1 MSLSLIPRSIDSLH
15 WACMML
21 TPCLIHTAALSGYH
35 LLFWSIVLDGISLTA
50 VFCVWPSY
58 YYCLSLRKLFFRRR
72 LFCWALLGFRST
84 LSIYLGQ
91 PSWYERKNS
100 RQIEAQTTQALPP
113 FQESCLLSRHR
124 REMETGEGRVWNM
137 GIGGWYTWIY
147 PLFSSQFERLVAR
160 NYGNNHGRIL
170 GAWWEVGHL
179 GLLH

>member
-1 MSLSLIPRSIDSLH
+1 
-15 WACMML
+15 ML
-21 TPCLIHTAALSGYH
+21 TPCVIHTKAFWLRGSH

-58 YYCLSLRKLFFRRR
+58 YYWLSLRKLFFRRR
-72 LFCWALLGFRST
+72 LFCWALLGFRSA

-91 PSWYERKNS
+91 PSWYDRKNS

-137 GIGGWYTWIY
+137 GINGWYTWIY
-147 PLFSSQFERLVAR
+147 ASFPSQFQRPVAR

-170 GAWWEVGHL
+170 GTWWEVGHL
-179 GLLH
+179 GQLQWYLRQT